1 MIYPVVTCKP
11 QPSPHKIRYLP
22 HHHIRTIEGSG
33 IGADDLVIVS
43 LPEREQVA
51 PDGASHG
58 EGAQSVRL
66 MLQSPARAA
75 YSDLQAL
82 VAVLSSGEKSLL
94 KYLYTESLT

>member
-1 MIYPVVTCKP
+1 MITIYPVVTCKP
-11 QPSPHKIRYLP
+11 QPSPNKIRYPP

-51 PDGASHG
+51 PDGARHS

-82 VAVLSSGEKSLL
+82 VAIVSSGENISPV
-94 KYLYTESLT
+94 